1 MAALELPLP
10 FGQVVRL
17 ADAHVTDGNVPVTL
31 RGEEPTRDA
40 AFLDVLE
47 YLLRRGL
54 PVRVTTGG
62 TADPDLLDRI
72 EALPPGDLRFVVD
85 AGPQPDP
92 APRLA
97 FLRRMRNRC
106 ELRLPA
112 RWNTEDVVQV
122 VEASGLED
130 TRIHVGSAA
139 TPSDLPPLAKALH
152 PRRITVVVSDEVPL
166 DALTDADLG
175 TLYRCGA
182 VLPG

>member
-10 FGQVVRL
+10 FGKIVRL
-17 ADAHVTDGNVPVTL
+17 ADAHVADEGVPVTL
-31 RGEEPTRDA
+31 TGEEPTRDP

-54 PVRVTTGG
+54 PVHVTTGG
-62 TADPDLLDRI
+62 TADPDLLDHL

-97 FLRRMRNRC
+97 FLRRMRDAC
-106 ELRLPA
+106 ELRLSGA
-112 RWNTEDVVQV
+112 WNTDDVMQL
-122 VEASGLED
+122 VEAVGLEA
-130 TRIHVGSAA
+130 TRIHVESAA
-139 TPSDLPPLAKALH
+139 TPSDLPALAKELH